1 MFASQQ
7 TEETEPE
14 QRRGDTK
21 KTQCRTTQKHTQ
33 NTLREE
39 EHERAAMENR
49 HVGSCV
55 CTKEGALSKQH
66 CANYLDL
73 WPL

>member
-21 KTQCRTTQKHTQ
+21 KTQCRTTQKYTQ
-33 NTLREE
+33 KTQREKP
-39 EHERAAMENR
+39 ERGRA
-49 HVGSCV
+49 
-55 CTKEGALSKQH
+55 
-66 CANYLDL
+66 
-73 WPL
+73 